1 MSSKHNIYNIR
12 RGEICGSYIIQGG
25 KKLEG
30 EVVVSGSKNASL
42 PILAASILNKGITK
56 LYNVPNIH
64 DTKVMIEILRNLGC
78 KVKRVRDKIIIDAR
92 DIKKQE
98 IPEELMRKM
107 RSSVILAGAL
117 IGRFKKA
124 TFCCP
129 GGCDI
134 GARPIDLHLK
144 AFENLGI
151 NINKN
156 TGYIH
161 CTCDT
166 IVGEKIHLDFPS
178 VGATENAMLVAVF
191 AKGTT
196 IISNAA
202 MEPEIIDLQNFLN
215 KMGAKITGA
224 GTNEIIIKGVEK
236 LKDTGYQVMP
246 DRIEAGTLLCAV
258 AITGGKVAL
267 KKVISDHLTPVL
279 EKLKE
284 CGCDIKTQK
293 DKVMMQ
299 APKKLKAVDIKTM
312 PYPGFPTDMQAIF
325 VSMLCIAKGTSVVT
339 ENIFEN
345 RYKYTNELK
354 KMGAKIIVE
363 GRTAIIKGTRKLNKA
378 TVESNDLRGGAALV
392 IAALNIAGKT
402 TVTNIEYILRGYE
415 NLDEKLNALGAK
427 ITKEVK

>member
-1 MSSKHNIYNIR
+1 MKL
-12 RGEICGSYIIQGG
+12 CGSYIISGG
-25 KKLEG
+25 NRLEG
-30 EVVVSGSKNASL
+30 ESYVSGSKNASL
-42 PILAASILNKGITK
+42 PILAATVLNNGITK

-78 KVKRVRDKIIIDAR
+78 KVKRVRDKIVVDAR
-92 DIKKQE
+92 GIKKYE

-117 IGRFKKA
+117 IGRFKKS
-124 TFCCP
+124 TFSCP

-151 NINKN
+151 NISKN

-166 IVGEKIHLDFPS
+166 IIGNKIHLDFPS
-178 VGATENAMLVAVF
+178 VGATENAMLASVLGR
-191 AKGTT
+191 GTT
-196 IISNAA
+196 VISNAA
-202 MEPEIIDLQNFLN
+202 MEPEIVDLQNFLN

-224 GTNEIIIKGVEK
+224 GTNEITIQGVQK
-236 LKDTGYQVMP
+236 LKDIGYQVMP

-258 AITGGKVAL
+258 ATTGGNITL
-267 KKVISDHLTPVL
+267 KKVNPEHLTPVL

-284 CGCDIKTQK
+284 CGCKIQLEKET
-293 DKVMMQ
+293 VILE

-312 PYPGFPTDMQAIF
+312 PYPGFPTDMQSIL
-325 VSMLCIAKGTSVVT
+325 VSILCTAKGTSIVT

-354 KMGAKIIVE
+354 RMGAKITIE
-363 GRTAIIKGTRKLNKA
+363 GRTAIIKGVRRLTKGVVEA
-378 TVESNDLRGGAALV
+378 TDLRGGAALV
-392 IAALNIAGKT
+392 LASLTANGKT
-402 TVTNIEYILRGYE
+402 KVTNIEYILRGYE
-415 NLDEKLNALGAK
+415 NLDEKLNSLGAK
-427 ITKEVK
+427 ITKEVE